1 MVMNGFG
8 ANHDSS
14 NRSCYQP
21 LSNSNLETLALVFGS
36 LGVAA
41 FFLCCVAIGS
51 IVYWKAYKRIS
62 HRLVLW
68 LMISTLFVSAVIALE
83 LLVVKFEN
91 GPDVEQLCKV
101 IGVFLEYA
109 IWTKL
114 LFTFWINFHLFLLT
128 VLQRMYGW
136 LEFVYVLSS
145 LAIPA
150 TFFWVPLL
158 QDAYGLAGGWCW
170 IRAMDDQCK
179 ELKAGVV
186 EQFALWYGP
195 VMLFTVVDIS
205 MMIIMASVLCKRACC
220 EGNSEDQDP
229 LLPRPR
235 HLIALKETLPLIAYP
250 VTFHILCV
258 FGFANRIQMAI
269 THSPLYGL
277 WLSVAIALPCWGVFA
292 SSFVVVHMCILRKHI
307 RENAYANSDTEFI
320 VSIED

>member
-1 MVMNGFG
+1 MNGT
-8 ANHDSS
+8 NNDS
-14 NRSCYQP
+14 NCYRP
-21 LSNSNLETLALVFGS
+21 LTKGQLESLPLIFGS
-36 LGVAA
+36 IGVVS
-41 FFLCCVAIGS
+41 FLFCCVAIGS
-51 IVYWKAYKRIS
+51 IVYCKAYQRSS

-68 LMISTLFVSAVIALE
+68 LMISTLFVSAVVALE
-83 LLVVKFEN
+83 LVVKFQKES
-91 GPDVEQLCKV
+91 DIELICEV
-101 IGVFLEYA
+101 IGIVSEYA

-114 LFTFWINFHLFLLT
+114 LLTFCINFHLFLLT
-128 VLQRMYGW
+128 VLLRKYWW

-145 LAIPA
+145 LAFPA
-150 TFFWVPLL
+150 TFVWVPLL
-158 QDAYGLAGGWCW
+158 HDIYGLAGGWCW
-170 IRAMDDQCK
+170 IRTMDNQCN
-179 ELKAGVV
+179 ELKAGIV

-195 VMLFTVVDIS
+195 VVLFTVVDIS

>member
-1 MVMNGFG
+1 MIGTN
-8 ANHDSS
+8 NES
-14 NRSCYQP
+14 NCYRP
-21 LSNSNLETLALVFGS
+21 LTKGQLESLPLVFGS
-36 LGVAA
+36 IGVVS
-41 FFLCCVAIGS
+41 FLFCCVAIGS
-51 IVYWKAYKRIS
+51 IVYCKAYQRSS

-68 LMISTLFVSAVIALE
+68 LMISTLFVSAVVALE
-83 LLVVKFEN
+83 LVVKFQKES
-91 GPDVEQLCKV
+91 DIELICKV
-101 IGVFLEYA
+101 IGIVSEYA

-114 LFTFWINFHLFLLT
+114 LLTFWINFHLFLLT
-128 VLQRMYGW
+128 VLLRKYWW

-145 LAIPA
+145 LAFPA
-150 TFFWVPLL
+150 TFVWVPLL
-158 QDAYGLAGGWCW
+158 HDIYGLAGGWCW
-170 IRAMDDQCK
+170 IRTMDNQCN
-179 ELKAGVV
+179 ELKAGIV

-195 VMLFTVVDIS
+195 VVLFTVVDIS
-205 MMIIMASVLCKRACC
+205 MMIIMASVLCKRAYC
-220 EGNSEDQDP
+220 EGNSEDLDP

>member
-1 MVMNGFG
+1 
-8 ANHDSS
+8 
-14 NRSCYQP
+14 
-21 LSNSNLETLALVFGS
+21 
-36 LGVAA
+36 
-41 FFLCCVAIGS
+41 
-51 IVYWKAYKRIS
+51 
-62 HRLVLW
+62 
-68 LMISTLFVSAVIALE
+68 MISTLFVSTVVALE
-83 LLVVKFEN
+83 LVVKFQKES
-91 GPDVEQLCKV
+91 DIELICKV
-101 IGVFLEYA
+101 IGIVSEYA

-114 LFTFWINFHLFLLT
+114 LLTFWINFHLFLLT
-128 VLQRMYGW
+128 VLLRKYWW

-145 LAIPA
+145 LAFPA
-150 TFFWVPLL
+150 TFIWVPLL
-158 QDAYGLAGGWCW
+158 HDIYGLAGGWCW
-170 IRAMDDQCK
+170 IRTMDNHCN
-179 ELKAGVV
+179 ELKAGIV

-195 VMLFTVVDIS
+195 VVLFTVVDIS

>member
-1 MVMNGFG
+1 MNGT
-8 ANHDSS
+8 NNDS
-14 NRSCYQP
+14 NCYRP
-21 LSNSNLETLALVFGS
+21 LTKGQLESLPLIFGS
-36 LGVAA
+36 IGVVS
-41 FFLCCVAIGS
+41 FLFCCVAIGS
-51 IVYWKAYKRIS
+51 IVYCKAYQRSS

-68 LMISTLFVSAVIALE
+68 LMISTLFVSAVVALE
-83 LLVVKFEN
+83 LVVKFQKES
-91 GPDVEQLCKV
+91 DIELICEV
-101 IGVFLEYA
+101 IGIVSEYA

-114 LFTFWINFHLFLLT
+114 LLTFWINFHLFLLT
-128 VLQRMYGW
+128 VLWRKYWW

-145 LAIPA
+145 LAFPA
-150 TFFWVPLL
+150 TFVWVPLL
-158 QDAYGLAGGWCW
+158 HHIYGLAGGWCW
-170 IRAMDDQCK
+170 IRTMDNECN
-179 ELKAGVV
+179 ELKAGIV

-195 VMLFTVVDIS
+195 VVLFTVVDIS
-205 MMIIMASVLCKRACC
+205 MMIIMASVLCKRAYC